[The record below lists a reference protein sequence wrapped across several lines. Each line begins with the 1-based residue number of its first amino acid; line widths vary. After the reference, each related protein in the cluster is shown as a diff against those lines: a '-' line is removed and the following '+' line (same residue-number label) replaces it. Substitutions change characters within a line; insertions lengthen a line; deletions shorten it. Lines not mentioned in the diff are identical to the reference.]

1 LSSRYILLK
10 KAIAFFNKTLEQT
23 TTQTKPSLQNKN
35 RNILLFTLLTLA
47 LLLTFLLNISL
58 GSVSIPLKDVF
69 NSLIGGNSSKETW
82 DYIIINYR
90 LPKASAAI
98 LAGMGLSISGL
109 LMQTL
114 FRNPLAGPDV
124 LGLSSGA
131 SLGVATIV
139 LGAAFLPPFLSSI
152 LLSPYGII
160 LASSLGSFFVLLAVL
175 AVSQRLRDTMAIL
188 IVGLM
193 FASLTSAIIGTL
205 TYFSTA
211 EQLQKFT
218 FWSLG
223 NLGNLS
229 WPSIGILSICVTI
242 ALLLSLVS
250 IKPLNALLLGENY
263 ARSLGMNY
271 KKTRLIIIFSTSILA
286 GSITAFAGP
295 IAFIGLAVPHIAKLV
310 FQTSNHTI
318 LFWSTL
324 LFGAII
330 MLICDS
336 ISQLPGS
343 DLFLPINAVTSI
355 FGAPI
360 VIWLLIRKRRMMN

>member
-1 LSSRYILLK
+1 M
-10 KAIAFFNKTLEQT
+10 
-23 TTQTKPSLQNKN
+23 
-35 RNILLFTLLTLA
+35 LFL
-47 LLLTFLLNISL
+47 FVINISL
-58 GSVSIPLKDVF
+58 GSVAIPVKEVF
-69 NSLIGGNSSKETW
+69 RSLTGGIASKETW
-82 DYIIINYR
+82 EYILINYR
-90 LPKASAAI
+90 LPKAIAAI
-98 LAGMGLSISGL
+98 LVGMGLSISGL

-114 FRNPLAGPDV
+114 FRNTLAGPYV

-131 SLGVATIV
+131 SLGVATVI
-139 LGAAFLPPFLSSI
+139 LGAALLPPFLATL
-152 LLSPYGII
+152 LLSSYGII
-160 LASSLGSFFVLLAVL
+160 LASSLGSFTVLLAVL
-175 AVSQRLRDTMAIL
+175 AVSHRLRDTMAIL

-193 FASLTSAIIGTL
+193 FGSLTSAIVGTL

-229 WPSIGILSICVTI
+229 WTSISLLTICVAI
-242 ALLLSLVS
+242 GLLLSLFS
-250 IKPLNALLLGENY
+250 IKPLNSLLLGENY
-263 ARSLGMNY
+263 AKSLGLNY
-271 KKTRLIIIFSTSILA
+271 KKSRLIIIFATSILA

-318 LFWSTL
+318 LFWSTI

-343 DLFLPINAVTSI
+343 DLTLPINAVTSI

-360 VIWLLIRKRRMMN
+360 VIWLLIRKRKMMG